1 MKIKGIKRGRMI
13 ELFQEIDIPDGSEV
27 TVDVDVMQ
35 FLSEPERLR
44 RLNELFELWRN
55 QPELD
60 SIFAEIDRERHAY
73 QGRKINCLSDVAMDT
88 ANS

>member
-1 MKIKGIKRGRMI
+1 MKIKGIKRGRKI

-44 RLNELFELWRN
+44 RLNELFGLWRN

-60 SIFAEIDRERHAY
+60 NIFSEIDRERHAY
-73 QGRKINCLSDVAMDT
+73 QGRKIDSLDDWG
-88 ANS
+88 